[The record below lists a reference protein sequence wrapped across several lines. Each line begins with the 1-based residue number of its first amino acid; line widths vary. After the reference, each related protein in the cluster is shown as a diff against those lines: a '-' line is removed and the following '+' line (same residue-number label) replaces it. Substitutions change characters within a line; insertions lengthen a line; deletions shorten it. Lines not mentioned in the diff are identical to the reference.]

1 MRQPAGVPRCFQ
13 VDTAL
18 AARRQPSPMHSL
30 NDGRLLQPQAQAAPA
45 SVFIGGVYARGP
57 GGDDVHHVVCR
68 VGEGRAGEAGI
79 CKDRDGGG
87 GGALE
92 HDAARLQGVGAAG
105 WGHMGQGGQGAVP
118 AWARPVGRNCRGSS
132 MLLLRHQSSCA
143 AGSRQQA
150 AGSRQQAAA
159 CWPPPTCRR
168 MRLWKRAK
176 ILAEGWW
183 MVHRMV
189 QRRVSASS
197 RSRWHR
203 DSAVTAGGA
212 GRGGG
217 GWVGGD

>member
-105 WGHMGQGGQGAVP
+105 WGHRGTGGCACLGSTSGEELSGQQHA
-118 AWARPVGRNCRGSS
+118 AAEAPVKLC
-132 MLLLRHQSSCA
+132 
-143 AGSRQQA
+143 SRQQA
-150 AGSRQQAAA
+150 AGSRQQAAGSSLLA
-159 CWPPPTCRR
+159 PTH
-168 MRLWKRAK
+168 LQEDEAVE
-176 ILAEGWW
+176 EGENL
-183 MVHRMV
+183 
-189 QRRVSASS
+189 
-197 RSRWHR
+197 
-203 DSAVTAGGA
+203 G
-212 GRGGG
+212 
-217 GWVGGD
+217 